1 MSIFKWLFD
10 FRPKQPITPKIDSID
25 QPKKRGRRSGQ
36 KDLRKRYRRTKQ
48 ELSKANYYSRK
59 LSPWQIKTIR
69 KINKTHPL
77 VKGQQNRIRGI
88 LIRQAA
94 ERYGVSTTTIK
105 KIVNNK

>member
-1 MSIFKWLFD
+1 MSFVIFLKWLPGFYRKKVTTTNSD
-10 FRPKQPITPKIDSID
+10 APKQ
-25 QPKKRGRRSGQ
+25 RGRKLGQ
-36 KDLRKRYRRTKQ
+36 KDTSKRYRRTRK
-48 ELSKANYYSRK
+48 ELSKANYYSKK
-59 LSPWQIKTIR
+59 LSPSQIKTIR